1 MLSAIFFAVLVL
13 VFGAVLC
20 FVGYR
25 LFLVLLPIW
34 GFLAGMW
41 LGGFVVSLIFST
53 GFLATVV
60 GVIAA
65 FVVGVLGAIF
75 AYLFYLVGVAIV
87 AAIFGAALGAGTM
100 TALGF
105 EAPWL
110 VGLVALACAIAVGVL
125 IFGFKLQKHIM
136 MIVTAVA
143 GANLIVLSSLVILGR
158 VTLEQLQATRHLF
171 RPIFADLWFWWIAWL
186 GLAVI
191 GTVVQLRTSGDYT
204 FSRSRYWEGWG

>member
-1 MLSAIFFAVLVL
+1 MLSAIFFAILVL
-13 VFGAVLC
+13 AFGAVLC
-20 FVGYR
+20 FAGYR
-25 LFLVLLPIW
+25 LFLVLLPIF

-60 GVIAA
+60 GVTAA
-65 FVVGVLGAIF
+65 FLVGVLGAIF
-75 AYLFYLVGVAIV
+75 AYLFYTVGVAIV
-87 AAIFGAALGAGTM
+87 VAIFGAALGAGIM

-110 VGLVALACAIAVGVL
+110 IGLVALACAIAVGVL
-125 IFGFKLQKHIM
+125 VLVLKLQKHVIM
-136 MIVTAVA
+136 IGTAVA
-143 GANLIVLSSLVILGR
+143 GADLMVLAFLFILGR
-158 VTLEQLQATRHLF
+158 VTLEQLQSTRHLF
-171 RPIFADLWFWWIAWL
+171 RPILADAWFWWIAWL